1 MSHTSLGDQWMKL
14 KNHPALLFLVVLF
27 LLAQFAKVVNQVAAQ
42 IHARARDRVIKT
54 KGVQKGERNL
64 LTLP

>member
-1 MSHTSLGDQWMKL
+1 MSHTSLADQCMKL
-14 KNHPALLFLVVLF
+14 KNHSTLLFLVDLS
-27 LLAQFAKVVNQVAAQ
+27 LLAQFAKVVNQAAAQ
-42 IHARARDRVIKT
+42 IHARARDSVIKT